1 LSRLRRTA
9 RSNKDFQ
16 VVAKGPFR
24 PVGPEQ
30 DHERTPIPRTKP
42 MGRSKITNGTKML
55 AGVDG
60 RSHIARRLRDI
71 VNGLLIEFPVTSEA
85 DLAVVKNTATLTVLN
100 EQLQA
105 KLALGENLDIT
116 TITNLAGQL
125 RRNLTDLR
133 SRTDQRGPPPSSIHR
148 G

>member
-1 LSRLRRTA
+1 
-9 RSNKDFQ
+9 
-16 VVAKGPFR
+16 
-24 PVGPEQ
+24 
-30 DHERTPIPRTKP
+30 
-42 MGRSKITNGTKML
+42 ML